1 MSIFIFSLLLG
12 LLLHQLVSIIQPK
25 NEESGYKIGRRV
37 MITFQP
43 GAYVVWKAFALGL
56 AGLLFIVVLL
66 LLVAQS
72 FHPAQG
78 YAYRFADVLT
88 GPRMAAGIFGGLV
101 GILLGNLLNRILKNG
116 HDYAFTSSDRLQL
129 VLIFALVILGVGGE
143 EILKSSAQ
151 RINKISVGTTTEI
164 SFADVAPKSSR
175 VSAEQPNG
183 AFRNTQGKS
192 GGSAGLE
199 KLYDIGSA
207 DRSNIDR
214 DRAFIE
220 VLARYEREPLAG
232 FTDAGPLA
240 QNILSPLAS
249 CLIGI
254 SKFYGDDT
262 FIEPQLSRIAD
273 ALRDLAEPGQTNY
286 KEIHTKLEAAA
297 HAVALYVG
305 PRAAEFKST
314 DDPNLCQPIV
324 GASFDSSLPTLT
336 DASID
341 GFRDSR
347 EKLPYV
353 AMAHASVAA
362 ALHHYE
368 AATIT
373 MDRWIRSARTATVAE
388 KWYLLRARLTQAL
401 FTDEWIRDRG
411 TAASSSLRK
420 YHIDNLRAIADGIA
434 AFAGISE
441 LANRN
446 NGYKW
451 TIGLLGASHSG
462 DDGICDVP
470 ELPPVVSANGGRQ
483 QPDTLSKADAT
494 ERLETIYNS
503 YLSARTDLVDHAL
516 KHPIMKVNSAS
527 LIESE
532 IETLMPLSLRCIQFN
547 PEDLARTRA
556 EHIERYVR
564 SQLNLLEN
572 TASLKSSDKI
582 QDQIRDDRQLLNLA
596 FQLIAPQVATAKK
609 VADKGPIQDRIRT
622 DPVLELYETLLATQE
637 QLQSFSERDV
647 AN

>member
-1 MSIFIFSLLLG
+1 MSIFIFSLLAG

-25 NEESGYKIGRRV
+25 QGGSEYKLGRRV
-37 MITFQP
+37 VITFEP
-43 GAYVVWKAFALGL
+43 GVYVVWKAFALGL
-56 AGLLFIVVLL
+56 AGFLFIAIVALL
-66 LLVAQS
+66 NAQRV
-72 FHPAQG
+72 HPADG
-78 YAYRFADVLT
+78 YAYRFADALT
-88 GPRMAAGIFGGLV
+88 GPRMAAAIFGGLV
-101 GILLGNLLNRILKNG
+101 GILLGNLLNRILKNER
-116 HDYAFTSSDRLQL
+116 DYQFTSSDRLQL

-143 EILKSSAQ
+143 EILRSAAQ
-151 RINKISVGTTTEI
+151 RINKISLGTTTEI

-220 VLARYEREPLAG
+220 VLARYEPEPLPEFSDIG
-232 FTDAGPLA
+232 RLA

-249 CLIGI
+249 CLLGI
-254 SKFYGDDT
+254 SRLYGDDT
-262 FIEPQLSRIAD
+262 FIEPQLSRMAD
-273 ALRDLAEPGQTNY
+273 ALRDLAEPGRTDY
-286 KEIHTKLEAAA
+286 RDIHAKLSEAAG
-297 HAVALYVG
+297 AVALYVG
-305 PRAAEFKST
+305 PRGDDFKT
-314 DDPNLCQPIV
+314 LDDRYICQPII
-324 GASFDSSLPTLT
+324 GPSFDASLPTVT
-336 DASID
+336 KASID
-341 GFRDSR
+341 SFRNSR
-347 EKLPYV
+347 DKLPYV
-353 AMAHASVAA
+353 AMAYASVAA

-373 MDRWIRSARTATVAE
+373 MDRWIRSAHTSTVAE

-420 YHIDNLRAIADGIA
+420 YHIDNLKAIADGMG
-434 AFAGISE
+434 AFNGISK
-441 LANRN
+441 LASQN
-446 NGYKW
+446 NAYKW

-462 DDGICDVP
+462 DDGICEIP
-470 ELPPVVSANGGRQ
+470 ELPAAVSGNGDKKDR
-483 QPDTLSKADAT
+483 DTLSKAEAA

-503 YLSARTDLVDHAL
+503 YLSARKDYVDHAL

-532 IETLMPLSLRCIQFN
+532 IETLMPLSLRCIRFR
-547 PEDLARTRA
+547 PDDLLRTRA

-582 QDQIRDDRQLLNLA
+582 QDQIRDSRQLLALA
-596 FQLIAPQVATAKK
+596 FQLIQPQVAKARK
-609 VADKGPIQDRIRT
+609 DMDEGSIQDRIKT
-622 DPVLELYETLLATQE
+622 DPTLEIYETLLATQE
-637 QLQSFSERDV
+637 QLQSFSGREV